1 MHPAPG
7 DTLYFVAKKDG
18 SHAFAKT
25 YKQHRDNIN
34 KYLKNL

>member
-1 MHPAPG
+1 MHPATG

-18 SHAFAKT
+18 THAFAKT
-25 YKQHRDNIN
+25 YKQHRYNIK